1 MKNLN
6 SHPSY
11 SIVFFPFC
19 DAPAVTKYAD
29 NDFLGHRPYNTVAQ
43 TYGGYTWETYRQIN
57 QRVNAFGSGIMHLNE
72 VILGNEQLNRW
83 SLGIWSHGRPEW
95 FITEMS
101 CNTYNLISVA
111 LYDTLGADAVEYI
124 VNHADIQIVV
134 SSGKDTHYS
143 LLCVVLQ
150 HVKFVYFFSIVVIFG
165 EPFFME

>member
-1 MKNLN
+1 MFVLHNEDELN
-6 SHPSY
+6 SHP
-11 SIVFFPFC
+11 FFFQLTFSFC
-19 DAPAVTKYAD
+19 DTPAVTKYAD

-72 VILGNEQLNRW
+72 AILGNEQLNRW

-134 SSGKDTHYS
+134 ASGKAITT
-143 LLCVVLQ
+143 LVLWVVLQ
-150 HVKFVYFFSIVVIFG
+150 HVKFCFFFD
-165 EPFFME
+165 

>member
-1 MKNLN
+1 MIDNA
-6 SHPSY
+6 SFVVPY
-11 SIVFFPFC
+11 
-19 DAPAVTKYAD
+19 ATAVTKYAD
-29 NDFLGHRPYNTVAQ
+29 NDFLGHRPFNTVAQ

-101 CNTYNLISVA
+101 CNTYNLVSVA

-134 SSGKDTHYS
+134 SSGKGTTTLVLPVHHTHT
-143 LLCVVLQ
+143 CT
-150 HVKFVYFFSIVVIFG
+150 HNPREIFVFFSRSLWTTT
-165 EPFFME
+165 FFFTA